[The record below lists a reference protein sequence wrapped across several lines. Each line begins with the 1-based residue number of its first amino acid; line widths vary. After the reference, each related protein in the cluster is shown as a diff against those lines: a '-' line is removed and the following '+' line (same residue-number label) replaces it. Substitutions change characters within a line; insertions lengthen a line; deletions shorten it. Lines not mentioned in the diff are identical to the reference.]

1 MIIGQVELDTS
12 SEKSDKHLTRTMT
25 SPHNKPVDFLG
36 CLCLLLLFVFEE
48 IM

>member
-25 SPHNKPVDFLG
+25 SPHNKPVDFSG
-36 CLCLLLLFVFEE
+36 LLVFVTVVCF
-48 IM
+48 